1 MCIGHNHP
9 AAGPDLTGHL
19 ARNLGDGRDPL
30 LSEQDTYHEGLVDP
44 EGRRFIAPL
53 KQRTVVA
60 EEELRREAAEI
71 SRLLNPPKVE
81 VPYSTW
87 LWSLFGCSLVVLSG
101 ILPALILPAN
111 SSEYL
116 QTQEGKNNLNLLL
129 SFAVGSLLGD
139 VFLHLLPETWSNL
152 EVDIDRIGFC
162 TLGGLLV
169 CSFIEKLCS
178 TTEESQ
184 HRICAIMNLCANLVD
199 NFTHGLAI
207 CAIMNLCANLVDNFT
222 HGLAVGASFLISPK
236 FGLMTTFAILVHE
249 IPHEVSD
256 FAILLRADFNKIDA
270 VKAQLVTASGGVLGA
285 VVALYLRSGA
295 VQSADWILPFTA
307 GGFINIALAQI
318 LPELNRETNRKQNL
332 RQLAMI
338 VLGLG
343 VMAAVNRFHVA

>member
-1 MCIGHNHP
+1 HNHP

-199 NFTHGLAI
+199 NFTHGLA
-207 CAIMNLCANLVDNFT
+207 
-222 HGLAVGASFLISPK
+222 VGASFLISPK

>member
-1 MCIGHNHP
+1 
-9 AAGPDLTGHL
+9 
-19 ARNLGDGRDPL
+19 GRDPL
-30 LSEQDTYHEGLVDP
+30 LSKQGSYHESGLVDP

-53 KQRTVVA
+53 KQKTVVA

-71 SRLLNPPKVE
+71 SRLLNPHKIA
-81 VPYSTW
+81 VPYSAW
-87 LWSLFGCSLVVLSG
+87 LWSFFGCSLVVLSG

-139 VFLHLLPETWSNL
+139 VFLHLLPETWNNL
-152 EVDIDRIGFC
+152 DVDVDQIGFC
-162 TLGGLLV
+162 TLGGLLI
-169 CSFIEKLCS
+169 CFFIEKLCS

-199 NFTHGLAI
+199 NFTHGLA
-207 CAIMNLCANLVDNFT
+207 
-222 HGLAVGASFLISPK
+222 VGASFLVSPK
-236 FGLMTTFAILVHE
+236 FGMMTTFAILVHE

-256 FAILLRADFNKIDA
+256 FAILLRADFKKMDA

-285 VVALYLRSGA
+285 CVALHLRTDD
-295 VQSADWILPFTA
+295 VQSPDWILPFTA

-318 LPELNRETNRKQNL
+318 LPELSRETDRKQNI
-332 RQLAMI
+332 RQLLMI
-338 VLGLG
+338 LLG
-343 VMAAVNRFHVA
+343 VGVMVAVSHFHMV

>member
-199 NFTHGLAI
+199 NFTHGLA
-207 CAIMNLCANLVDNFT
+207 
-222 HGLAVGASFLISPK
+222 VGASFLISPK